1 MIGVNASSPELS
13 PALTET
19 TEQAAPARRPIRDLP
34 DELISQIAAGEVVE
48 RPASV
53 VRELVD
59 NALDSG
65 ARQINVRLLA
75 GGVRLI
81 AVEDD
86 GCGIPQAEL
95 PVALR
100 RHATSKIT
108 DLHDLETVATMGF
121 RGEALAAI
129 ASVSETSI
137 FSRPAGQESAFL
149 LDARSGELRPA
160 ARNQGTTVEV
170 KELFFSTPARRKFL
184 KTDATELAHCI
195 ESVRRHA
202 LARPDVGFSIWHE
215 GKLVEQWRA
224 ASGDSEEAISSRLAD
239 VLGDN
244 FVKNSLSVDHWSGA
258 IHVTGRA
265 GIPDAARSRPDH
277 QFCYVN
283 GRFVRDK
290 VLTHAARA
298 AYEDVLHGNK
308 QPIYALYIEIDPAR
322 VDVNVHP
329 TKIEVR
335 FRDSREVHQAV
346 RHAIDNALAAPR
358 AAAVVEAA
366 AQEAAQDAARQPS
379 LIDSGAAAAK
389 PAAAPAWPQ
398 TRMSFGEDRAGTQ
411 VSELAKLWAPMR
423 EPLQQPLQEPTPQ
436 AAAAVAA
443 TPSPAPSPAPF
454 NAAAQVSSPAP
465 AATIPAPAAQVASTP
480 VTASADA
487 DTSGIRLRPSGQ
499 SSYFQSK
506 PPVTQAKEA
515 PAAINFEATAPSTA
529 PSATPAS
536 APIPASVPAPVAAPA
551 ADNAPVWPLGRAVA
565 QIHGVYILAENSQGM
580 VIVDMH
586 AAHERIVYEQLKNAV
601 NTDNGSEQIP
611 SQPLLIPA
619 TFAATPEEVATAE
632 EHADTLQTLG
642 MEISPFSP
650 KTLAVRA
657 VPATLAQGDA
667 VELARSVLAELAQH
681 DASTVVQRARNEIL
695 ATMACHGAVRANRKL
710 TIDEMNALLR
720 QMEVTERSDQ
730 CNHGRPTWRQLT
742 MKELDA
748 LFLRGR

>member
-1 MIGVNASSPELS
+1 MNASTPETPS
-13 PALTET
+13 
-19 TEQAAPARRPIRDLP
+19 ARRPIRDLP
-34 DELISQIAAGEVVE
+34 DELVSQIAAGEVVE

-59 NALDSG
+59 NALDAG
-65 ARQINVRLLA
+65 ASQVTVRLLA

-81 AVEDD
+81 SVEDD
-86 GCGIPQAEL
+86 GGGIPREEL

-100 RHATSKIT
+100 RHATSKIS

-137 FSRPAGQESAFL
+137 ASRPASQDSAFV

-184 KTDATELAHCI
+184 KSDATELAHCI
-195 ESVRRHA
+195 EAVRRHA
-202 LARPDVGFSIWHE
+202 LARPDVGFAIWHE

-224 ASGDSEEAISSRLAD
+224 AGSGAAGSGADAHARRLAD
-239 VLGDN
+239 VLGDS
-244 FVKNSLSVDHWSGA
+244 FIGDSVAVDHWEGSVR
-258 IHVTGRA
+258 VTGRA
-265 GIPDAARSRPDH
+265 GIPDAARSRPDQ

-290 VLTHAARA
+290 VLTHAARS
-298 AYEDVLHGNK
+298 AYEDVLHGHK
-308 QPIYALYIEIDPAR
+308 QPVYALYVEIDPAR

-346 RHAIDNALAAPR
+346 RHAIDHALAAPR
-358 AAAVVEAA
+358 AAALAGASPAPDPQQDGSVPELAKAA
-366 AQEAAQDAARQPS
+366 P
-379 LIDSGAAAAK
+379 
-389 PAAAPAWPQ
+389 PAWPQ
-398 TRMSFGEDRAGTQ
+398 ARMAFGEERAGHQ
-411 VSELAKLWAPMR
+411 VRDLAGLWAPMR
-423 EPLQQPLQEPTPQ
+423 TAPDPSFATPLRTAEPPTPALAPLHNVEEKMASEPYPSAQ
-436 AAAAVAA
+436 AA
-443 TPSPAPSPAPF
+443 
-454 NAAAQVSSPAP
+454 
-465 AATIPAPAAQVASTP
+465 I
-480 VTASADA
+480 D
-487 DTSGIRLRPSGQ
+487 GI
-499 SSYFQSK
+499 
-506 PPVTQAKEA
+506 ANHE
-515 PAAINFEATAPSTA
+515 STA
-529 PSATPAS
+529 VPQTAMPA
-536 APIPASVPAPVAAPA
+536 
-551 ADNAPVWPLGRAVA
+551 DEPVWPLGRAIA
-565 QIHGVYILAENSQGM
+565 QVHGVYILAENVQGM

-586 AAHERIVYEQLKNAV
+586 AAHERIVYEQLKNAI
-601 NTDNGSEQIP
+601 NGEERIP

-632 EHADTLQTLG
+632 SHGETLQALG
-642 MEISPFSP
+642 LEISPFSP
-650 KTLAVRA
+650 RTLAVRA

-710 TIDEMNALLR
+710 TLDEMNALLR